1 MNKKGNDIVTIQ
13 EILRWITNI
22 LTKLEKKSYDV
33 PLKL

>member
-13 EILRWITNI
+13 ETLRWI
-22 LTKLEKKSYDV
+22 TKLEKKSYDV